1 MDEVEIKIMEINP
14 RKIGKILKEK
24 AKFVKRV
31 LQRNYIYTNP
41 VMRLKEQKEKMSL
54 SLSRAN

>member
-14 RKIGKILKEK
+14 RKIRKILKEK

-31 LQRNYIYTNP
+31 SKGITFTQT
-41 VMRLKEQKEKMSL
+41 RL
-54 SLSRAN
+54 